1 MTTKYTKPDLS
12 PASGN
17 ALFRANIPENFELP
31 PCGIEDVDRA
41 IFKLFDEQL
50 PLFYEHKGNTERI
63 PVIFATGERAFV
75 LRRNKPLTDRHGALI
90 LPLVSILRSG
100 LSQEKTAGGFGV
112 GPGTGRQEIMRRK
125 HADSIELFKEINA
138 EGLQNQENVVNSVK
152 HVGPS
157 VRDYRRNVSSPVVLN
172 DFKSPV
178 TEIITM
184 SNPRY
189 FSATYE
195 ITLWAQY
202 LQQMNGIIEAIIT
215 NYTNGPS
222 KSFRLESDKGYWFVG
237 YTDPAFNGDLNFD
250 SMTDAERIV
259 KYNFSISVNG
269 YIINPEFPGSQT
281 TVRRTLSAPKISF
294 DTNLS
299 NSSQQTIVATV
310 SGNPS
315 HHQNQDLEHV
325 DDPLPGS
332 SVGGV
337 KIPSAGVTGRASSGP
352 GSTGKFVG
360 GSGGT
365 AGSSSQ
371 NVEGATGL
379 SGTNSATIGGTSSS
393 VVNPKPGSPTSL
405 GGVEFTRVERFV
417 DPFTGEVTFR
427 KVLVKTKTSRHGEKV
442 HDLITLKS

>member
-17 ALFRANIPENFELP
+17 ALFRANIPEDFSLP

-50 PLFYEHKGNTERI
+50 PLFFEHKDKTERI
-63 PVIFATGERAFV
+63 PVIFATGERAFI

-90 LPLVSILRSG
+90 LPLVSILRTG
-100 LSQEKTAGGFGV
+100 LSQDKTAGGFGV
-112 GPGTGRQEIMRRK
+112 GPGNGRQEIMRRK
-125 HADSIELFKEINA
+125 HTDSLDVLRETNA
-138 EGLQNQENVVNSVK
+138 EGLQNQDNVVNSVK
-152 HVGPS
+152 HAGPS
-157 VRDYRRNVSSPVVLN
+157 LRDYRRNVSSAVVLN

-178 TEIITM
+178 TEIISM

-189 FSATYE
+189 FSVTYE

-202 LQQMNGIIEAIIT
+202 LQQMNSIIEAIIT

-222 KSFRLESDKGYWFVG
+222 KSFRIESDKGYWFVG
-237 YTDPAFNGDLNFD
+237 YTDPAFNGALNFD
-250 SMTDAERIV
+250 SITDAERIF
-259 KYNFSISVNG
+259 KYNFIISVNG

-294 DTNLS
+294 DTSLS

-310 SGNPS
+310 SGNPA

-337 KIPSAGVTGRASSGP
+337 KIPSAGVTGNSQAQA
-352 GSTGKFVG
+352 VE
-360 GSGGT
+360 
-365 AGSSSQ
+365 GSS
-371 NVEGATGL
+371 GL
-379 SGTNSATIGGTSSS
+379 SGTNSATIGGTSSNA
-393 VVNPKPGSPTSL
+393 VNPKPGSPTSI
-405 GGVEFTRVERFV
+405 GGVEFTRVEKYV

>member
-1 MTTKYTKPDLS
+1 MSSKYTKPDIS
-12 PASGN
+12 PGSTN
-17 ALFRANIPENFELP
+17 SMFRANIPDDFHLP

-41 IFKLFDEQL
+41 VFKLFDEDL
-50 PLFYEHKGNTERI
+50 PLFFETKDKTERI

-112 GPGTGRQEIMRRK
+112 GPGNGSQEIFRRK
-125 HADSIELFKEINA
+125 HIDSMALFEENNA
-138 EGLQNQENVVNSVK
+138 EGLLNQANAVTENK

-157 VRDYRRNVSSPVVLN
+157 VRGKGRNVSKAIIKNS
-172 DFKSPV
+172 FSSPV
-178 TEIITM
+178 TEIISM

-222 KSFRLESDKGYWFVG
+222 KSFRLESDKGYWFVA
-237 YTDPAFNGDLNFD
+237 YTDPTFNGDLNFD

-294 DTNLS
+294 DTDLS
-299 NSSQQTIVATV
+299 NTSQLPLVATI
-310 SGNPS
+310 SGKPE
-315 HHQNQDLEHV
+315 HHQNSDLEHI
-325 DDPLPGS
+325 DDPVPGAGIGGIKVP
-332 SVGGV
+332 SV
-337 KIPSAGVTGRASSGP
+337 GVTGNSSGQP
-352 GSTGKFVG
+352 VEGSSGV
-360 GSGGT
+360 GGT
-365 AGSSSQ
+365 A
-371 NVEGATGL
+371 
-379 SGTNSATIGGTSSS
+379 SATIGGTKSASI
-393 VVNPKPGSPTSL
+393 NPNPVSPTSL
-405 GGVEFTRVERFV
+405 IAGDPDSAGSAGSQGGSNSGIIQYTRLEKYV
-417 DPFTGEVTFR
+417 DPFTGEVSYR
-427 KVLVKTKTSRHGEKV
+427 KVLIKTKSSRHGEKV
-442 HDLITLKS
+442 HERINIGS